1 MDGNGATEVA
11 LNVHDHKVEKDVHG
25 TDKVNEKAYSSN
37 AATNGSEDTSLADG
51 KAMKDKP
58 LSQTPGSFKAPPVT
72 FKLPSALP
80 KASKNLEEDKSNSEK
95 SEKTPA
101 SAKDKAEECI
111 VQKETISSKTPEAII
126 SLKRKSAVATL
137 TPAQKVG
144 TI

>member
-1 MDGNGATEVA
+1 
-11 LNVHDHKVEKDVHG
+11 
-25 TDKVNEKAYSSN
+25 
-37 AATNGSEDTSLADG
+37 
-51 KAMKDKP
+51 MKDKP